1 MIQPFKIWAEVSAE
15 RLTVGGLI
23 LFLILGLL
31 TLGDAL
37 LRRFLGQGIKGL
49 ADISEIIIILSMSAC
64 MPMVVWRKQALAI
77 RVLGSLFPKR
87 GEALLDL
94 LGDTALLIFL
104 FIVAWQMG
112 IYVLELFQYGE
123 IFTLANL
130 PKYWVWGS
138 AFFIW
143 AWATVIQILIWL
155 QQLGR
160 LAK

>member
-15 RLTVGGLI
+15 RLAVGGLI

-77 RVLGSLFPKR
+77 RVLGSWFPKR

-94 LGDTALLIFL
+94 LGDTALLAFL

-112 IYVLELFQYGE
+112 IYVLVLFQYGE

>member
-15 RLTVGGLI
+15 RLAVGGLI